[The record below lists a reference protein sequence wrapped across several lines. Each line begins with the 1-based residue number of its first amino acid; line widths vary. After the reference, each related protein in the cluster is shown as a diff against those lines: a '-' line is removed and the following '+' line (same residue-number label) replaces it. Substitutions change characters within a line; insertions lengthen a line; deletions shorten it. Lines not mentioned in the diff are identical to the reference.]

1 MPPTPFSPSPT
12 PSLALTWSSLS
23 EMPSTMHAVYF
34 YFSLA
39 FLIGRSLSVL
49 LFVSAVHERA
59 RDPLRLLQL
68 VPPSGYLS
76 EVQRLANELSSD
88 NVSLSGL
95 RFFNVTRKLCL
106 TVSVEFARQRA
117 TCVSSSSCLSF
128 IYLFFNLNRRQVAG
142 SIVTYEL
149 VLIQFHEDEK
159 SWDCQAGKQ

>member
-1 MPPTPFSPSPT
+1 
-12 PSLALTWSSLS
+12 
-23 EMPSTMHAVYF
+23 MPSTVHAVYF

-59 RDPLRLLQL
+59 REPLRLLHL

-106 TVSVEFARQRA
+106 AVSAKFARQASHLRHPSA
-117 TCVSSSSCLSF
+117 INTIFLVFLSYIDLF
-128 IYLFFNLNRRQVAG
+128 IF
-142 SIVTYEL
+142 
-149 VLIQFHEDEK
+149 
-159 SWDCQAGKQ
+159 